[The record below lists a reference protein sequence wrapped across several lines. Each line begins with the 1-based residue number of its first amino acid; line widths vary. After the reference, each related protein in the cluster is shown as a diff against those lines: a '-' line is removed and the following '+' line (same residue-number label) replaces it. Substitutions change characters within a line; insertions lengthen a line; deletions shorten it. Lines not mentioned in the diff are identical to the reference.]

1 MDLYEKLRGLKAAL
15 VEDDTLL
22 RESMV
27 LYFRAKG
34 WAVEGFADAESAMEA
49 FGRGFPDLVICD
61 HFLPGPDG
69 LTLLRW
75 IGERHPGTLR
85 ILITGHPSTEI
96 TREVEQAGIDEFLL
110 KPFSAEELE
119 EALRRCIQRDQHER
133 RLSWVSE
140 SSFS

>member
-1 MDLYEKLRGLKAAL
+1 MDLYEKLRSLKMAL

-27 LYFRAKG
+27 LYFRTKG
-34 WAVEGFADAESAMEA
+34 CTVAGFADADAAMEA
-49 FGRGFPDLVICD
+49 FGKGFPDIVISD
-61 HFLPGPDG
+61 LFLPGPDG
-69 LTLLRW
+69 LALLRR

-96 TREVEQAGIDEFLL
+96 TREVELAGIDDFLL

-119 EALRRCIQRDQHER
+119 DSLRRLLNKR
-133 RLSWVSE
+133 RKGMDDCVLNS
-140 SSFS
+140 